1 MGDHLDYS
9 SIHDVIDV
17 PQFHYDGFHKVG
29 PEFDKDMLI
38 NIGKT
43 WMKKIMMNFTT
54 HFRMRKGILKGWV
67 IESRI
72 AWIKTLSSSTKML
85 AVHPCYIPFPQPLFS
100 QRHYIDIPSLLNFIK
115 DILQQQHNTMI

>member
-17 PQFHYDGFHKVG
+17 PQFHYDGFYKVG

-54 HFRMRKGILKGWV
+54 NFRMRKGVLKGWV
-67 IESRI
+67 I
-72 AWIKTLSSSTKML
+72 
-85 AVHPCYIPFPQPLFS
+85 
-100 QRHYIDIPSLLNFIK
+100 
-115 DILQQQHNTMI
+115 